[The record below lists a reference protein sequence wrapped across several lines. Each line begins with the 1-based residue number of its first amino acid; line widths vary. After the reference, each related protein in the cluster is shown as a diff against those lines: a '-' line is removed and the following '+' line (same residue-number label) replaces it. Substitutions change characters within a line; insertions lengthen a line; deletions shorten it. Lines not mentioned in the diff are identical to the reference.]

1 VVRDSIRIG
10 RIAGVRVGLNWSL
23 PIVAVLLAAGLAGN
37 SLPSNAPGY
46 GGGAYAVAGSLTA
59 LAFLAAILAH
69 ELGHAVV
76 ARRHGLAVDGI
87 TLWALG
93 GVTRIE
99 GDSASPAAELRLS
112 GIGPLVSLVLGL
124 GFGGLALALSALG
137 WSPLLAAALG
147 WLGAINLILAVFNV
161 LPGAPLDGGRM
172 LHAVLWRHNGDRLR
186 ATETVSRAGLVLG
199 LTMVAIGLVGFT
211 FAGFGGLWLALV
223 GWFMVTA
230 SRAEQS
236 QARLGSALQD
246 LRAVDLMTPDPVR
259 GPGWMTV
266 KAFLDDY
273 ALAPHPAAF
282 PLDAWPS
289 GLAGLVTVSQLRSV
303 PPAQRS
309 IRRVVD
315 VAWPLAQVPIVR
327 PEQPALEVANLMARG
342 PSGRALVMDGDH
354 LVGIISPSDVTTRDR
369 GRSGRRA
376 GAGGGVLDLTQPGPR
391 R

>member
-1 VVRDSIRIG
+1 MRDSVRLG
-10 RIAGVRVGLNWSL
+10 RIAGVMVGLNWTV
-23 PIVAVLLAAGLAGN
+23 PIIAVLVAVGLAGN

-46 GGGAYAVAGSLTA
+46 GGWAYGVAGSLTA

-76 ARRHGLAVDGI
+76 ARRQGLAVDGI

-99 GDSASPAAELRLS
+99 GDSASPAAELRIS

-124 GFGGLALALSALG
+124 GLGGLGLALSAVG
-137 WSPLLAAALG
+137 WSPLIAAALG

-161 LPGAPLDGGRM
+161 LPGAPLDGGRL
-172 LHAVLWRHNGDRLR
+172 LHAVLWRHHGDRLR

-266 KAFLDDY
+266 KAFMDDY

-282 PLDAWPS
+282 PLDAWPD
-289 GLAGLVTVSQLRSV
+289 GLSGLVTVRQLRSV
-303 PPAQRS
+303 PPTQRG
-309 IRRVVD
+309 ILRVVD
-315 VAWPLAQVPIVR
+315 VAWPLTQVPIVR

-354 LVGIISPSDVTTRDR
+354 LLGIISPSDLTTRDR
-369 GRSGRRA
+369 ARSGRREA
-376 GAGGGVLDLTQPGPR
+376 AGGGVLDLTQPGPR